1 MGGQEPSSFL
11 QDQFCNSSKI
21 EEKLGG
27 GRNLVMLSSMIY
39 NIPNLQ
45 KKAFKIDEI
54 AFRRP

>member
-27 GRNLVMLSSMIY
+27 GNLVMLSSMIY
-39 NIPNLQ
+39 NIQNLQ
-45 KKAFKIDEI
+45 KKASKMHEI

>member
-1 MGGQEPSSFL
+1 MVRSPPVF
-11 QDQFCNSSKI
+11 FRIKKSKI

-27 GRNLVMLSSMIY
+27 GRILVMLSSMIY

-45 KKAFKIDEI
+45 KKASKMHEI